1 MIAMSA
7 VYSLPSGVL
16 VYGREILFNLSKKV
30 TICIQVV
37 LSVVLLTPRG

>member
-7 VYSLPSGVL
+7 VDSQPCGVV
-16 VYGREILFNLSKKV
+16 VYGREILLNLSKKV

-37 LSVVLLTPRG
+37 LSVVLLTPR